1 MKPIAPSEL
10 IINSRGAVYHLD
22 VRPEELAP
30 TVVTVGDPAR
40 VAAVS
45 KYFDQID
52 YKREHREFITHTGRI
67 GQKRITVLSSGIGP
81 DNIDIVM
88 NEIDALVNVD
98 LDTRLPKPELSTLK
112 IVRLGTTGSL
122 QKDIPID
129 SLVASTHG
137 LGIDNLLHYYRLEP
151 TAEETTLLESF
162 CAQTQFHQLSG
173 APYLSS
179 AAPALLSLFA
189 KDLHTGITITAP
201 GFYGPQGRVVRLGL
215 KHPGF
220 VDSLTH
226 FRHGMHR
233 ISNMEM
239 ETAAIYGLGRLLGHQ
254 CLALNAVVANRVS
267 QTFSENINAAVEK
280 LIQHFL
286 RTFAEAL

>member
-1 MKPIAPSEL
+1 MKSIAPSEL
-10 IINSRGAVYHLD
+10 IINARGAVYHLD
-22 VRPEELAP
+22 LRPEELAP
-30 TVVTVGDPAR
+30 TVITVGDPAR

-45 KYFDQID
+45 KYFDQIEH
-52 YKREHREFITHTGRI
+52 RGEHREFITHTGRI

-88 NEIDALVNVD
+88 NELDALVNVD
-98 LDTRLPKPELSTLK
+98 LTTRLPHNELRSLN

-129 SLVASTHG
+129 SLVVSTHG

-151 TAEETTLLESF
+151 TAEEITLLDAF
-162 CAQTQFHQLSG
+162 TAHTQFHQLSG
-173 APYLSS
+173 FPYLSS
-179 AAPALLSLFA
+179 AAPSLLSLFVEELYA
-189 KDLHTGITITAP
+189 GITITAP

-220 VDSLTH
+220 IDSLTH

-239 ETAAIYGLGRLLGHQ
+239 ETAAIYGLGRLLGHH
-254 CLALNAVVANRVS
+254 CLALNAVVANRIT
-267 QTFSENINAAVEK
+267 QTFSENVNAAVEK
-280 LIQHFL
+280 LIMQFL
-286 RTFAEAL
+286 RTFAEKL

>member
-45 KYFDQID
+45 NYFDQIE

-88 NEIDALVNVD
+88 NEIDALINVD
-98 LDTRLPKPELSTLK
+98 LNTRLPKPELSTLK
-112 IVRLGTTGSL
+112 IIRLGTTGSL

-137 LGIDNLLHYYRLEP
+137 LGIDNLLHYYRLDP
-151 TAEETTLLESF
+151 TAEETTILESF

-179 AAPALLSLFA
+179 AAPALLSLF
-189 KDLHTGITITAP
+189 
-201 GFYGPQGRVVRLGL
+201 YGPQGRVIRLGL

-267 QTFSENINAAVEK
+267 QTFSENINAAVDK

-286 RTFAEAL
+286 RTFAETL